1 MPAAPHFSV
10 TPTPAHLTRLE
21 LRHRALDLQRRR
33 FWREVSYGAIVVA
46 ADVLTMAAVFTV
58 LAMLPLG
65 QVDALL
71 GPGGHA
77 FISGLLPSSPPALTR
92 RLTSLVFCLMATR
105 SYGYTEREAIPWR
118 IFIALLLGLALPR
131 WAEVWGPGVFAR
143 WVALFVVLGSCWLAL
158 SAQRRGLG
166 RALGPID
173 PRRLDP
179 SRTLVVGPSAEIERL
194 RRDRSTEAASRVM
207 PATYELFERWGET
220 GLEGT
225 QQLYDR
231 LAESN
236 ADSVVLVGPVTDIA
250 LQSVMI
256 AASSA
261 GARVYATR
269 REAFRQLD
277 EPSFVLRRAEPLM
290 LLSRPALVGSQL
302 VLKRMMDLV
311 GALVGLVVLSPVL
324 VIVWLLI
331 RFTSPGPV
339 LFRQVR
345 VGLGGDPFVCLKFR
359 TMVADAER
367 LQADLAKANIH
378 DAEQRIF
385 KLPNDPRLT
394 SVGRFLRRS
403 SLDEL
408 PQLLN
413 VLRGEMSLVGPRP
426 ALPSEVL
433 RYQPHHFVRFEVLP
447 GITGPWQV
455 GGRNAIRD
463 FEDVVKLEANYVRGW
478 TLWRDIVILL
488 RTLPA
493 VLSMKGAF

>member
-1 MPAAPHFSV
+1 M
-10 TPTPAHLTRLE
+10 TTQAHLTRLE

-33 FWREVSYGAIVVA
+33 FWREVSYGAIIVA
-46 ADVLTMAAVFTV
+46 ADVLTLAAVFTV
-58 LAMLPLG
+58 FAMLPFERTEGFLG
-65 QVDALL
+65 ENARNFVT
-71 GPGGHA
+71 
-77 FISGLLPSSPPALTR
+77 GLIPLTPPALTR
-92 RLTSLVFCLMATR
+92 RLTSLLFCLLATG
-105 SYGYTEREAIPWR
+105 SYSSTDRKDIPWR
-118 IFIALLLGLALPR
+118 MFIALLLGLALPR
-131 WAEVWGPGVFAR
+131 WTEVWGQQIVGR
-143 WVALFVVLGSCWLAL
+143 WIAVGLVLLMCWLAL
-158 SAQRRGLG
+158 LVQRRGLS
-166 RALGPID
+166 RALSPID
-173 PRRLDP
+173 PRRLDTL
-179 SRTLVVGPSAEIERL
+179 RTLVVGPAAEIERL
-194 RRDRSTEAASRVM
+194 RRDRTAGAESRAM
-207 PATYELFERWGET
+207 PAVYELSSEWGEPS
-220 GLEGT
+220 GEGMS
-225 QQLYDR
+225 QLYDHI
-231 LAESN
+231 AESN
-236 ADSVVLVGPVTDIA
+236 ADALVLVGPVSDVA

-269 REAFRQLD
+269 REAFRKLD

-302 VLKRMMDLV
+302 VLKRVIDV
-311 GALVGLVVLSPVL
+311 SGAAFSLLILSPVL
-324 VIVWLLI
+324 ALVSLLV

-359 TMVADAER
+359 TMDADAEFR
-367 LQADLAKANIH
+367 QPEVASENIH
-378 DAEQRIF
+378 DGGNRIF

-394 SVGRFLRRS
+394 AVGKFLRRS

-408 PQLLN
+408 PQLWN

-433 RYQPHHFVRFEVLP
+433 RYEPHHFVRFEVLP

-463 FEDVVKLEANYVRGW
+463 FEEVVRLEANYVRGW
-478 TLWRDIVILL
+478 TLWRDLMILL

-493 VLSMKGAF
+493 VVSMKGAF

>member
-1 MPAAPHFSV
+1 MTA
-10 TPTPAHLTRLE
+10 TQAHLTRLE

-33 FWREVSYGAIVVA
+33 FWREVSYGVIIVA
-46 ADVLTMAAVFTV
+46 ADVLTMAAVFT
-58 LAMLPLG
+58 LFAMLPFER
-65 QVDALL
+65 AEPLL
-71 GPGGHA
+71 GNKGIE
-77 FISGLLPSSPPALTR
+77 FLTGLIPVSPTALTR
-92 RLTSLVFCLMATR
+92 RLTSLVFCLVATR
-105 SYGYTEREAIPWR
+105 CYSYTERQAIPWR

-131 WAEVWGPGVFAR
+131 WAEVWGPGLMWR
-143 WVALFVVLGSCWLAL
+143 WVAVGVVLGAAWLAL
-158 SAQRRGLG
+158 SVQRRGLS
-166 RALGPID
+166 RALSPID
-173 PRRLDP
+173 PRRLDA
-179 SRTLVVGPSAEIERL
+179 SRTLVVGPAAEVERL
-194 RRDRSTEAASRVM
+194 RRDRSAGSESRVM
-207 PATYELFERWGET
+207 PAVYELPERWGEP
-220 GLEGT
+220 GGDGMP
-225 QQLYDR
+225 QLYDR
-231 LAESN
+231 IADSN
-236 ADSVVLVGPVTDIA
+236 ADALVLVGAISDVA

-269 REAFRQLD
+269 REAFRKLD

-302 VLKRMMDLV
+302 VVKRMIDLT
-311 GALVGLVVLSPVL
+311 GAVFTLVVLSPVL
-324 VIVWLLI
+324 ALVSALV

-359 TMVADAER
+359 TMVADAELR
-367 LQADLAKANIH
+367 QAEVAGDNIH
-378 DAEQRIF
+378 EGGHRIF

-394 SVGRFLRRS
+394 SVGKFLRRS

-408 PQLLN
+408 PQLWN

-433 RYQPHHFVRFEVLP
+433 RYEPHHFVRFEVLP

-463 FEDVVKLEANYVRGW
+463 FEQVVRLEADYVRGW
-478 TLWRDIVILL
+478 TLWRDVVILL
-488 RTLPA
+488 RTVPA
-493 VLSMKGAF
+493 VISMKGAF

>member
-1 MPAAPHFSV
+1 MTAIPS
-10 TPTPAHLTRLE
+10 HLTRLE

-33 FWREVSYGAIVVA
+33 FWREVSYGAIIVA
-46 ADVLTMAAVFTV
+46 ADVLTLATVFTFF
-58 LAMLPLG
+58 AMLPLS
-65 QVDALL
+65 QAEPLL
-71 GPGGHA
+71 GHDGHSFLA
-77 FISGLLPSSPPALTR
+77 GLLPSTTPALTR
-92 RLTSLVFCLMATR
+92 RLTSLVFCLVATR
-105 SYGYTEREAIPWR
+105 CYGYTERQAIPWR
-118 IFIALLLGLALPR
+118 IFVALLLGLALPR
-131 WAEVWGPGVFAR
+131 WAEVWGPGLLGR
-143 WVALFVVLGSCWLAL
+143 WIALFVVLGSCWLAL
-158 SAQRRGLG
+158 GVQRRALA
-166 RALGPID
+166 RALSPLD
-173 PRRLDP
+173 PRRLYP
-179 SRTLVVGPSAEIERL
+179 ARTLVVGPNAEIERL
-194 RRDRSTEAASRVM
+194 RRDRSNEAEGRLM
-207 PATYELFERWGET
+207 PATYVLAERWGEP
-220 GLEGT
+220 GNEGT
-225 QQLYDR
+225 QELYDR

-236 ADSVVLVGPVTDIA
+236 ADAVVLVGPINDLA

-269 REAFRQLD
+269 REAFRKLD

-302 VLKRMMDLV
+302 VLKRAMDV
-311 GALVGLVVLSPVL
+311 TGAVLGLVLLSPLLAIVSLL
-324 VIVWLLI
+324 VKM
-331 RFTSPGPV
+331 TSAGPV

-359 TMVADAER
+359 TMVVDAER
-367 LQADLAKANIH
+367 MQADLAKSNIH
-378 DAEQRIF
+378 DADQRIF

-394 SVGRFLRRS
+394 SVGQFLRRS

-455 GGRNAIRD
+455 GGRNAIKD